1 MPKDTAEMPD
11 TGETISKPDGAAT
24 RPRLPP
30 VNRRRNLLLALTG
43 VVVVGAIGYGAYW
56 FLFASHFVSTD
67 NAYTGADVAQVTP
80 LISGQVLSIPVVE
93 TQFVKAGQ
101 PVLYIDPADEKIAV
115 AQAKAALGQ
124 AERQVKGYFAN
135 DTALAAEVVS
145 RRSAIAQADA
155 QIAGATS
162 DRDRALIDL
171 QRRQRLASSGA
182 VSGEELT
189 TAQDRFKEAQ
199 AALTAAQAAHASA
212 IANASQAAG
221 SRGVNEA
228 LIVGTD
234 VANNPDVLAARARLD
249 AAELALS
256 RTVIPA
262 PVSGEVT
269 KKVAEIGQQVQPG
282 TVVMQ
287 IVPVR
292 EIYVD
297 ANFKEVQLKRVR
309 IGQPVVLTSDLY
321 GGGVK
326 FHGRVRGL
334 SGGTGSA
341 FSLIPAQNASGNWI
355 KIVQRLPVRITLDP
369 DELEKHPLR
378 VGLSMN
384 ATVNV
389 ASSR

>member
-1 MPKDTAEMPD
+1 MPD
-11 TGETISKPDGAAT
+11 TGETISKPGGAAAK
-24 RPRLPP
+24 PRLPP
-30 VNRRRNLLLALTG
+30 VNRRRNLLMALAS
-43 VVVVGAIGYGAYW
+43 VVVVGAIGYGAYL

-101 PVLYIDPADEKIAV
+101 PVLYIDPADERIAV

-145 RRSAIAQADA
+145 RRSAIAQAEA
-155 QIAGATS
+155 QIASATS

-171 QRRQRLASSGA
+171 QRRQKLASSGA

-221 SRGVNEA
+221 SRDVNEA
-228 LIVGTD
+228 LIAGTD
-234 VANNPDVLAARARLD
+234 VADNPDVLAAKARLD

-326 FHGRVRGL
+326 FHGRVQGL

-355 KIVQRLPVRITLDP
+355 KIVQRLPVRIALDP

>member
-1 MPKDTAEMPD
+1 MPD
-11 TGETISKPDGAAT
+11 SGEPLPTAGSTAA

-30 VNRRRNLLLALTG
+30 VNRRRNLLLVLAG
-43 VVVVGAIGYGAYW
+43 VVVVGVIGYGAYW
-56 FLFASHFVSTD
+56 VLVASHYVSTD

-101 PVLYIDPADEKIAV
+101 PVLNIDPADERIAV
-115 AQAKAALGQ
+115 AQAQAALGQ

-135 DTALAAEVVS
+135 DTALAAEVAS

-155 QIAGATS
+155 QIASATS

-171 QRRQRLASSGA
+171 QRRQKLAASGA

-189 TAQDRFKEAQ
+189 TAQDRFKQAQ
-199 AALTAAQAAHASA
+199 AALTAAQAARASA
-212 IANASQAAG
+212 LANASQAAG
-221 SRGVNEA
+221 SRDVNEA
-228 LIVGTD
+228 LITGTD
-234 VANNPDVLAARARLD
+234 VADNPDVLAAKARLD

-262 PVSGEVT
+262 PVSGEIT

-297 ANFKEVQLKRVR
+297 ANFKEVQLERVR
-309 IGQPVVLTSDLY
+309 IGQPVVLISDLY

-326 FHGRVRGL
+326 FHGRVQGL
-334 SGGTGSA
+334 SGGSGSA

-378 VGLSMN
+378 VGLSMT
-384 ATVNV
+384 ATIDV
-389 ASSR
+389 ASAR

>member
-1 MPKDTAEMPD
+1 M
-11 TGETISKPDGAAT
+11 
-24 RPRLPP
+24 
-30 VNRRRNLLLALTG
+30 
-43 VVVVGAIGYGAYW
+43 
-56 FLFASHFVSTD
+56 
-67 NAYTGADVAQVTP
+67 
-80 LISGQVLSIPVVE
+80 
-93 TQFVKAGQ
+93 
-101 PVLYIDPADEKIAV
+101 
-115 AQAKAALGQ
+115 
-124 AERQVKGYFAN
+124 
-135 DTALAAEVVS
+135 S
-145 RRSAIAQADA
+145 RRSSIAQAEA
-155 QIAGATS
+155 QIASATS

-171 QRRQRLASSGA
+171 QRRQKLAASGA

-221 SRGVNEA
+221 SRDVNEA
-228 LIVGTD
+228 LITGTD
-234 VANNPDVLAARARLD
+234 VADNPDVLAAKARLD

-262 PVSGEVT
+262 PVSGEIT

-287 IVPVR
+287 IVPIR

-326 FHGRVRGL
+326 APRSGAGPFRGVRLGL
-334 SGGTGSA
+334 
-341 FSLIPAQNASGNWI
+341 
-355 KIVQRLPVRITLDP
+355 D
-369 DELEKHPLR
+369 H
-378 VGLSMN
+378 
-384 ATVNV
+384 
-389 ASSR
+389 

>member
-1 MPKDTAEMPD
+1 MPQDTPKMPD
-11 TGETISKPDGAAT
+11 SGEPLSTASSTAA

-30 VNRRRNLLLALTG
+30 VNRRRNLLLALAG
-43 VVVVGAIGYGAYW
+43 VVVLGGIGYGAYW
-56 FLFASHFVSTD
+56 VLFASHYVSTD

-93 TQFVKAGQ
+93 TQFVRAGQ
-101 PVLYIDPADEKIAV
+101 PVLNIDPADETIAV

-135 DTALAAEVVS
+135 DTALAAEVAS
-145 RRSAIAQADA
+145 RHAAVAQADA
-155 QIAGATS
+155 QIASATS

-171 QRRQRLASSGA
+171 QRRQKLASSGA

-199 AALTAAQAAHASA
+199 AALTAAQAARASA
-212 IANASQAAG
+212 IANASQATG
-221 SRGVNEA
+221 SREVNQA
-228 LIVGTD
+228 LIVGTN
-234 VANNPDVLAARARLD
+234 VADNPDVLAAKARLD

-326 FHGRVRGL
+326 FHGRVQGL

-355 KIVQRLPVRITLDP
+355 KIVQRLPVRIRLDP

>member
-1 MPKDTAEMPD
+1 MPKDTPKMPD
-11 TGETISKPDGAAT
+11 SGESVSTAGSAT
-24 RPRLPP
+24 ARSRLPP
-30 VNRRRNLLLALTG
+30 VNRRRNLLLALAG
-43 VVVVGAIGYGAYW
+43 VVVLGGIGYGVYW
-56 FLFASHFVSTD
+56 VLVASHYVSTD

-80 LISGQVLSIPVVE
+80 LISGQVQTIPVKE
-93 TQFVKAGQ
+93 TQIVAKGQ
-101 PVLYIDPADEKIAV
+101 PVLYIDPVDERIAV

-124 AERQVKGYFAN
+124 AERQVQGYFAN
-135 DTALAAEVVS
+135 DTALAAEVAS

-155 QIAGATS
+155 QIASATS

-171 QRRQRLASSGA
+171 QRRQKLASSGA

-212 IANASQAAG
+212 IANASQAVG
-221 SRGVNEA
+221 SRDVNEA
-228 LIVGTD
+228 LITGTD
-234 VANNPDVLAARARLD
+234 VADNPDVLAAKARLA

-256 RTVIPA
+256 RTAIPA
-262 PVSGEVT
+262 PVAGEVT

-287 IVPVR
+287 IVPIR

-326 FHGRVRGL
+326 FHGRVQGL

-355 KIVQRLPVRITLDP
+355 KIVQRLPVRIRLDP

-378 VGLSMN
+378 VGLSMT
-384 ATVNV
+384 ATIDV
-389 ASSR
+389 ASGR